1 MEASSRK
8 HGLIQREIPTG
19 QDNCPKKVGEIAFL
33 DVIFL
38 RGRRFIAH
46 EVGVKCKQK
55 AKIKNF
61 PQRG

>member
-1 MEASSRK
+1 M
-8 HGLIQREIPTG
+8 IQREIPTG
-19 QDNCPKKVGEIAFL
+19 QDNCQKKVGEIAFL

-55 AKIKNF
+55 AKIKKF